1 MVRDP
6 LLPKLLSVTEAAD
19 VLGHNR
25 SYVHQLIKEG
35 SLPAGNAGTTVVLAE
50 ATVLRYKAGERF
62 PFPTLLVVHVYDEDA
77 DGWTE
82 ASRTAVAP
90 DYEMPDAFRL
100 EDIAGVEG
108 RSYRVEL
115 LDNQG
120 KTLGMKTVEPTS

>member
-1 MVRDP
+1 M
-6 LLPKLLSVTEAAD
+6 TEAAD
-19 VLGHNR
+19 VLGRNR
-25 SYVHQLIKEG
+25 SYVHQLITEG
-35 SLPAGNAGTTVVLAE
+35 KLPAGNAGTTVVLAE

-62 PFPTLLVVHVYDEDA
+62 SFPTMLVVHVYDDA
-77 DGWTE
+77 ADSWTE

-90 DYEMPDAFRL
+90 DYAMPEAFGL

-120 KTLGMKTVEPTS
+120 KSIGMVTVEKGHEE